1 MVKEKGN
8 VVLGAMLMLAVVML
22 IILPEFAVMENKEK
36 IENEFPET
44 TIEDKV
50 LVDEFKERREPN
62 SLLEGVYVVEKQN
75 DDYLFK
81 AKFYFTKD
89 KTLVKELYALDEDG
103 KEMVEIRGVSK
114 YRFEGSTLQYDY
126 VSGAKGIFPQ
136 IGDAIT
142 IIDDNNFIFHETE
155 ENFHLKKEM

>member
-1 MVKEKGN
+1 MIKEKGN
-8 VVLGAMLMLAVVML
+8 VILGAMLMLVVVML
-22 IILPEFAVMENKEK
+22 FILPQLAVIENKEK
-36 IENEFPET
+36 IKNEFPET
-44 TIEDKV
+44 TIADKI

-62 SLLEGVYVVEKQN
+62 KLLEGIYVVEKQK
-75 DDYLFK
+75 DDFLFK

-89 KTLVKELYALDEDG
+89 KTLVKELYALDENG
-103 KEMVEIRGVSK
+103 KEMVDIRGVSK

-155 ENFHLKKEM
+155 ENFHFKKEM